1 MGMYKYVQQNFEQLR
16 DNKDLWRQRMVS
28 WRREPTTLR
37 LDYPTRLN
45 RARALGYKAKQGVFV
60 VRQRVLRGGHKR
72 PDIKGGRM
80 PKNSRQRMELR
91 KNYQL
96 IAEERANL
104 AFPNC
109 EVLNSYDLA
118 KDGRNYWFEVI
129 MFDPQHPVVASNLQL
144 AGFSSGKHRGRAYR
158 GLTSAGRRVRGLLW
172 KGKGVEKARPS
183 RRSHNRLL

>member
-1 MGMYKYVQQNFEQLR
+1 MYAYLQENFER
-16 DNKDLWRQRMVS
+16 VHDDKTLWRERMVA
-28 WRREPTTLR
+28 WRREPVTLR
-37 LDYPTRLN
+37 VEHPTKLA

-80 PKNSRQRMELR
+80 PKNSRLRLSLR

-96 IAEERANL
+96 IAEERANI

-109 EVLNSYDLA
+109 EVLNSYELA
-118 KDGRNYWFEVI
+118 KDGRQYWFEVI
-129 MFDPQHPVVASNLQL
+129 FIDPQHPAVRADHRLSGL
-144 AGFSSGKHRGRAYR
+144 SSDKHQGRVYR
-158 GLTSAGRRVRGLLW
+158 GLSSAGRRVRGLLW

-183 RRSHNRLL
+183 RRSHHRRL